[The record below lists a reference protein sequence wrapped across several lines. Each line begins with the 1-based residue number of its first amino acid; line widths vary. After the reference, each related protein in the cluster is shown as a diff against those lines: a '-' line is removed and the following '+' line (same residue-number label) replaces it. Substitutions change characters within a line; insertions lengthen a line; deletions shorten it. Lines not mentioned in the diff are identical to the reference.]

1 MRQNIKINSQLDA
14 LNVKEVEKIFYE
26 NIGDNT
32 NVVPKVTPFKGIN
45 KDLLYIKDNKILFVK
60 FMDTSEDLFSILDE
74 ELIEVMNEE
83 NELLKLK
90 MAQLHSNISF
100 NYVFIMPYV
109 DIEETYDFED
119 FVKNNIIDKSKIN
132 SLSLIHI

>member
-14 LNVKEVEKIFYE
+14 LKVKEVEKIFYE

-45 KDLLYIKDNKILFVK
+45 TDLLYIKDNKILFVK

-90 MAQLHSNISF
+90 MAQLHSKISF
-100 NYVFIMPYV
+100 
-109 DIEETYDFED
+109 
-119 FVKNNIIDKSKIN
+119 
-132 SLSLIHI
+132 

>member
-14 LNVKEVEKIFYE
+14 LKVKEVEKIFYE

-45 KDLLYIKDNKILFVK
+45 TDLLYIKDNKILFVK

-100 NYVFIMPYV
+100 N
-109 DIEETYDFED
+109 
-119 FVKNNIIDKSKIN
+119 
-132 SLSLIHI
+132 

>member
-14 LNVKEVEKIFYE
+14 LKVKEVEKIFYE

-45 KDLLYIKDNKILFVK
+45 TDLLYIKDNKILFVK

-74 ELIEVMNEE
+74 ELI
-83 NELLKLK
+83 
-90 MAQLHSNISF
+90 
-100 NYVFIMPYV
+100 
-109 DIEETYDFED
+109 
-119 FVKNNIIDKSKIN
+119 
-132 SLSLIHI
+132 

>member
-14 LNVKEVEKIFYE
+14 LKVKEVEKIFYE

-45 KDLLYIKDNKILFVK
+45 TDLLYIKDNKILFVK

-119 FVKNNIIDKSKIN
+119 FVKNK
-132 SLSLIHI
+132 